1 MSPKEEAIAAI
12 DRARSEMEE
21 ALGKL
26 EQFPMFDSGNIGY
39 AAHALQSYLTVIN
52 GTTQLLEK
60 RFDTSSDTEVKRWL
74 QGLQH
79 TTELMSHTVAQLMNT
94 ASNAPSLK
102 LAETDLSLLVE
113 RACAYYRHVAA
124 RKQISILFRGPA
136 KAAYVWV
143 DRVALAAALD
153 NLLSNAIKYSPL
165 GKIVQV
171 EIKSTGEQ
179 VRCEVRDEGPGISLG
194 EQGRLFHKGVRL
206 SAVPTGGEPS
216 TGFGLAV
223 AWDLVRKIGGDLR
236 CESKPGS
243 GACFIISLPTV
254 AKSTETGRSTERI
267 TIPVEWSS
275 SSTTSTKKNG
285 TNDPSSPS

>member
-1 MSPKEEAIAAI
+1 MSPKEEAVAAI
-12 DRARSEMEE
+12 DRARGEMEE
-21 ALGKL
+21 ALSQL

-60 RFDTSSDTEVKRWL
+60 RFEDSNDMEVHRWL

-94 ASNAPSLK
+94 GSTAPSLK
-102 LAETDLSLLVE
+102 LSEVDLSLLVE
-113 RACAYYRHVAA
+113 RACAYYRHMAA
-124 RKQISILFRGPA
+124 RKQISILFRAPGKIP
-136 KAAYVWV
+136 YVWV

-171 EIKSTGEQ
+171 EVKAEGDRVDRVCCT
-179 VRCEVRDEGPGISLG
+179 VRDEGPGISVA
-194 EQGRLFHKGVRL
+194 EQARLFHKGVRL
-206 SAVPTGGEPS
+206 SSVPTGGEPS

-243 GACFIISLPTV
+243 GACFIISLPVVSKAAGAARPTD
-254 AKSTETGRSTERI
+254 RF
-267 TIPVEWSS
+267 TIPVEWS
-275 SSTTSTKKNG
+275 TKNNGGDGPTSG
-285 TNDPSSPS
+285 QRS

>member
-1 MSPKEEAIAAI
+1 MSPKEEAVAAI
-12 DRARSEMEE
+12 DRARGEMEE
-21 ALGKL
+21 ALSQL

-60 RFDTSSDTEVKRWL
+60 RFEDSKDTEVHRWL

-94 ASNAPSLK
+94 GSSAPSLK
-102 LAETDLSLLVE
+102 LSEVDLSLLVE
-113 RACAYYRHVAA
+113 RACAYYRHMAA
-124 RKQISILFRGPA
+124 RKQISILFRAPGKVPF
-136 KAAYVWV
+136 VWV

-165 GKIVQV
+165 GKIVHV
-171 EIKSTGEQ
+171 EVEAKGDE
-179 VRCEVRDEGPGISLG
+179 VCCKVRDEGPGITESDHK
-194 EQGRLFHKGVRL
+194 RLFHKGVRL

-243 GACFIISLPTV
+243 GACFIISLPV
-254 AKSTETGRSTERI
+254 ASKANRAARPTDRF
-267 TIPVEWSS
+267 TIPVAW
-275 SSTTSTKKNG
+275 STKNNG
-285 TNDPSSPS
+285 GDGQTS

>member
-1 MSPKEEAIAAI
+1 MSPKEEAVAAI
-12 DRARSEMEE
+12 DRARGEMIE
-21 ALGKL
+21 ALSQL
-26 EQFPMFDSGNIGY
+26 EQLPMFDSGNIGY

-52 GTTQLLEK
+52 GTTELLQK
-60 RFDTSSDTEVKRWL
+60 RFEDSKDTEVHRWL

-94 ASNAPSLK
+94 GSTAPSLK
-102 LAETDLSLLVE
+102 LSEVDLPLLVE
-113 RACAYYRHVAA
+113 RACAYYRHLAA
-124 RKQISILFRGPA
+124 RKQISVLFRAQGKIPF
-136 KAAYVWV
+136 VWV

-153 NLLSNAIKYSPL
+153 NLLSNAIKYSPV

-171 EIKSTGEQ
+171 DVKTTGDH
-179 VRCEVRDEGPGISLG
+179 VRCEVRDEGPGISLA

-243 GACFIISLPTV
+243 GACFVISLPAFSKASPTGP
-254 AKSTETGRSTERI
+254 AKPTDRI
-267 TIPVEWSS
+267 NIPVEWSS
-275 SSTTSTKKNG
+275 STTTIKKNNG
-285 TNDPSSPS
+285 DGAPGR